1 MILIMLY
8 LINDLEETEY
18 ILTKFLNDIKLSAVR
33 TLRAELPLEGLRL
46 EERANRN
53 LTEFN

>member
-18 ILTKFLNDIKLSAVR
+18 ILTKFLNDIILSAVR

-53 LTEFN
+53 LIEFS